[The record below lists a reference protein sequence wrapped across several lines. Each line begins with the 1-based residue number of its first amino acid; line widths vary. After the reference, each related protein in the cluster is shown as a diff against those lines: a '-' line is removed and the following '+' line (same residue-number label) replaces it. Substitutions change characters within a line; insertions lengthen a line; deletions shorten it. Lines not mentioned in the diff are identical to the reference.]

1 MKKVLAILLVLALV
15 FSFAAC
21 GSKEDTSSDTGA
33 SSTITSTEGDKT
45 SSETTNNESTGD
57 ATTSDATSD
66 SSSEQNT
73 SKPTTS
79 TTSKPT
85 DTSKPITSTPPST
98 SKPTDTSKPTE
109 THTHTWGNWSIETEA
124 LIGKDGTEKRTC
136 SSCKEVERRST
147 KENAMENSFSDD
159 NISWLFYGISA
170 SYRGNYEITAD
181 GLVQYAC
188 SYAGHLD
195 NKSSTSVFDFLS
207 KRFTLTD
214 TLKSQMKTH
223 QFYNSSTDTF
233 NLEYS
238 GSGGNIRVLEYANNG
253 GNKYTVTYGFSRFE
267 WDMDTGVTIKVS
279 LEYNL
284 LQNKPNKYLS
294 FEIKEW

>member
-1 MKKVLAILLVLALV
+1 
-15 FSFAAC
+15 
-21 GSKEDTSSDTGA
+21 
-33 SSTITSTEGDKT
+33 
-45 SSETTNNESTGD
+45 
-57 ATTSDATSD
+57 
-66 SSSEQNT
+66 
-73 SKPTTS
+73 
-79 TTSKPT
+79 
-85 DTSKPITSTPPST
+85 
-98 SKPTDTSKPTE
+98 
-109 THTHTWGNWSIETEA
+109 
-124 LIGKDGTEKRTC
+124 
-136 SSCKEVERRST
+136 
-147 KENAMENSFSDD
+147 MENSFSDD

-188 SYAGHLD
+188 SYAGYID

-207 KRFTLTD
+207 KRFALTD